1 MSLRD
6 IVVSGVAIAD
16 SVTQSLQ
23 APVQHYRH
31 SDATVDDS
39 GKVTWG
45 APRTVRCVVEH
56 ARVQGRDKE
65 GRDVTSSTQLTF
77 PRPTVISV
85 LDRFVLPDGT
95 SGSPLQRAGSV
106 VDPST
111 AAEYI
116 KSVAIGA

>member
-1 MSLRD
+1 VALRD
-6 IVVSGVAIAD
+6 IIISGVAIAD

-23 APVQHYRH
+23 ADILLYRH

-45 APRTVRCVVEH
+45 TPVRMKAVVEH
-56 ARVQGRDKE
+56 NKVQARDKE

-77 PRPTVISV
+77 PRPTLISV
-85 LDRFVLPDGT
+85 LDRVVLPDGT

-106 VDPST
+106 VDPVT
-111 AAEYI
+111 NAEYI
-116 KSVAIGA
+116 KEVAIS